1 MSDAAAACTAAG
13 GPQPSATASAAV
25 AANAAD
31 SVTAVG
37 ASTSPAAKGGGA
49 DILEKISR
57 LKHEQAFLREQKRL
71 VSKQLKSEA
80 KRMSRIK
87 RRAKLLSDG
96 DLLDLIRL
104 RSAGEKVVVSE
115 KVAGDSSESA

>member
-1 MSDAAAACTAAG
+1 MSDAAAARASAG
-13 GPQPSATASAAV
+13 ELEPSAAASAAV
-25 AANAAD
+25 ASNASD
-31 SVTAVG
+31 SVSAVG

-49 DILEKISR
+49 DILEKIAR
-57 LKHEQAFLREQKRL
+57 LKQDQAFLREQKKL

-104 RSAGEKVVVSE
+104 RSAAEKAVLSE
-115 KVAGDSSESA
+115 KVAGDSSASA

>member
-1 MSDAAAACTAAG
+1 
-13 GPQPSATASAAV
+13 
-25 AANAAD
+25 
-31 SVTAVG
+31 
-37 ASTSPAAKGGGA
+37 
-49 DILEKISR
+49 
-57 LKHEQAFLREQKRL
+57 

-104 RSAGEKVVVSE
+104 RSAGEKAVLIE
-115 KVAGDSSESA
+115 DVAGDNSASA